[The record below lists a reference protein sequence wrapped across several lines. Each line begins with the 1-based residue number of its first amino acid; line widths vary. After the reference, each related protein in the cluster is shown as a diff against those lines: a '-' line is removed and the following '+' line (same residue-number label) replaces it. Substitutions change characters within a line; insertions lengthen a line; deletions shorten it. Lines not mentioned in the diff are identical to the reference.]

1 MRQANSKVSYG
12 YEYIPKLNSFTLS
25 ELNQKLVHYDP
36 PKNLKMSQNKLELS
50 WAKLSQHW
58 GQLLH

>member
-25 ELNQKLVHYDP
+25 ELIQKLVHYDP
-36 PKNLKMSQNKLELS
+36 PKNLKMSQNRANLKC
-50 WAKLSQHW
+50 
-58 GQLLH
+58 